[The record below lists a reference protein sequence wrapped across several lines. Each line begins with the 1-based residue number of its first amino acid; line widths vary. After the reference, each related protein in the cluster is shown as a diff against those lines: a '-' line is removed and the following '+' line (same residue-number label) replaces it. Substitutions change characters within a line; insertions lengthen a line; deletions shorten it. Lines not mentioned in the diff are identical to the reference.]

1 MTRFAL
7 FTILLAQPALADQG
21 EYYGHM
27 MDGGYGYGVGM
38 MFGPVLWLIVLG
50 LIVAGVIWFVRSMDG
65 SGPGTKSQPDALAEL
80 DLRFA
85 RGEIDADDYA
95 ARKKLLSS

>member
-1 MTRFAL
+1 MFRYAVPLSFLSTA
-7 FTILLAQPALADQG
+7 AVANPGDG
-21 EYYGHM
+21 WHM
-27 MDGGYGYGVGM
+27 MDGGYGYGYGM
-38 MFGPVLWLIVLG
+38 MFGPILWIIVLG
-50 LIVAGVIWFVRSMDG
+50 LVVAGLIWIV
-65 SGPGTKSQPDALAEL
+65 KSREDRGGAGGKSAATTEL